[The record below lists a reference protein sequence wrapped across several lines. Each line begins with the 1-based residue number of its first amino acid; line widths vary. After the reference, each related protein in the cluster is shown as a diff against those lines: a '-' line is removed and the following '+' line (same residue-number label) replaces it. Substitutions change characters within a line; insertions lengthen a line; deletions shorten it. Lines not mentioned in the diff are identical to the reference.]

1 MLPLILKDLPLDI
14 QLQLKPKID
23 ALAENPRLPGVI
35 KLEGEENA
43 YRLRVRDYRIV
54 YEIYDDKL
62 VISVVKVGHRRDV
75 YR

>member
-1 MLPLILKDLPLDI
+1 
-14 QLQLKPKID
+14 
-23 ALAENPRLPGVI
+23 VI